1 MINKVVMQ
9 EIYLTKFD
17 KTNKCSDLYKVKK
30 VVLNQTKG
38 TLSLFHDCRSE

>member
-30 VVLNQTKG
+30 VVLNQTKKRN
-38 TLSLFHDCRSE
+38 TLSVSWL

>member
-17 KTNKCSDLYKVKK
+17 KTNKCRDLYKVKK
-30 VVLNQTKG
+30 VVLNQTK
-38 TLSLFHDCRSE
+38 

>member
-30 VVLNQTKG
+30 VVLNQTKYRNN
-38 TLSLFHDCRSE
+38 LSVSWL

>member
-17 KTNKCSDLYKVKK
+17 KTNKCSDLLRKSFSTR
-30 VVLNQTKG
+30 LNKG

>member
-17 KTNKCSDLYKVKK
+17 KTNQCSDLFKVKKFK
-30 VVLNQTKG
+30 VVLNQTK
-38 TLSLFHDCRSE
+38 